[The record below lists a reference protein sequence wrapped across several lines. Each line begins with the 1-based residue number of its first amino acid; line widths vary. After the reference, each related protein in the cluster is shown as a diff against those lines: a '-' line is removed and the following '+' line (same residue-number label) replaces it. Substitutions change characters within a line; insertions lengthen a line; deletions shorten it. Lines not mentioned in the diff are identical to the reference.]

1 MRQTAGDMAEPTT
14 SDDLYAVDPG
24 DFVAARDRLARSL
37 RAEGERDE
45 AARVAKLRRPP
56 QSTWALNLLARTD
69 PDRIDVVLASATALR
84 DTLAD
89 GGGDRRAAQ
98 TAYREAIDAA
108 VAAAADLA
116 GVTGEDMRTRIRT
129 NLLAAGVDED
139 LARQL
144 QNGTLP
150 DDQEAPGFGGTPT
163 IGPLAPRAAATG
175 TTKARR
181 SATPSRSKAGRSDA
195 KASTTA
201 AERKEAAA
209 TTAAAARAEA
219 ADRARQAEDELAHK
233 RVARERAELG
243 RELERRQRKARRLEE
258 QAVAAEDRATE
269 ARRAADEAA
278 AAEAEITT
286 QLDHLDH
293 LESPPRSL

>member
-14 SDDLYAVDPG
+14 SDDLYAIDPG

-37 RAEGERDE
+37 RAAGDRDE

-84 DTLAD
+84 DALAD
-89 GGGDRRAAQ
+89 SGGDRRAAQ

-108 VAAAADLA
+108 VTAAADLA

-163 IGPLAPRAAATG
+163 IGPLAPRAAPPG
-175 TTKARR
+175 GTKADR
-181 SATPSRSKAGRSDA
+181 SAKPSGGKGRSGA

-219 ADRARQAEDELAHK
+219 ADRARQAEDELARK

-258 QAVAAEDRATE
+258 QAVAAEERATE

-278 AAEAEITT
+278 AAEAEIAT
-286 QLDHLDH
+286 QLDQLDDR
-293 LESPPRSL
+293 P